1 MMRMTKL
8 SVVGATQF
16 SLKYLEIDAGVNLYL
31 KISMAHGWYSLQSAL
46 RGLCPFLVCGRNR
59 GSCINILPSHN
70 RRLTL

>member
-31 KISMAHGWYSLQSAL
+31 KISMAGIAYSRPLEACVHF
-46 RGLCPFLVCGRNR
+46 LCVDVTAVPVSTFCRHITVV
-59 GSCINILPSHN
+59 
-70 RRLTL
+70 